1 MKHSSA
7 KEVEVRVKRT
17 FLARKKPTN
26 SLIDGQVKISIRF
39 HQLKVRFKQLSVELN
54 LFNNQSS
61 DDRHI
66 RCQRIGTRLHI
77 FILIGSSIILALY
90 SSLTQEIH
98 HETILNPS
106 ETQYTTLAQV
116 LGDCV
121 VCPCITKWRSR
132 LLSSTAELRL
142 DDQPISINHLYDII
156 NNENYT
162 KLDHGLTKSDI
173 NPKDRQNFSSRLKLV
188 SADVFEI

>member
-116 LGDCV
+116 YGDCV
-121 VCPCITKWRSR
+121 VCPC
-132 LLSSTAELRL
+132 STFSVSHETF
-142 DDQPISINHLYDII
+142 ISIKPIYHHICSGDFVSSAWINFLLRSQFIDFVLY
-156 NNENYT
+156 
-162 KLDHGLTKSDI
+162 SDYH
-173 NPKDRQNFSSRLKLV
+173 
-188 SADVFEI
+188 